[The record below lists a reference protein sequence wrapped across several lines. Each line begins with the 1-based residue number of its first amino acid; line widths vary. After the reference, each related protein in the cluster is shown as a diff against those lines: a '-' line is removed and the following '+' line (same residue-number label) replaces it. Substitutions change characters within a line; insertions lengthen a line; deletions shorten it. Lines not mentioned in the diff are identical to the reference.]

1 MSSIPKK
8 KDDASV
14 LTIFFSLSWS
24 SHFTINMSAKEDC
37 EEAKG
42 SNPNLNSLQEL
53 AEVRRQLTTLSEEQ
67 GTISTNLGSID
78 NALAGVSEA
87 QKEVKSDLQHA
98 IVELLDL
105 KPFSGL
111 KGGLQ
116 GPADASESMNIIPH
130 PRRAAKKRADGRSK
144 RMKVSI
150 ASILI

>member
-1 MSSIPKK
+1 
-8 KDDASV
+8 
-14 LTIFFSLSWS
+14 
-24 SHFTINMSAKEDC
+24 MSAKEDRK
-37 EEAKG
+37 EAKG

-67 GTISTNLGSID
+67 GTISTKLGSID

-87 QKEVKSDLQHA
+87 QEEVKSDLQHA

-150 ASILI
+150 ASIII